1 MNAFTPTTRIRS
13 ALTAGLLFL
22 LLPAVAWSQNTSPAG
37 LWKNIDDTTGKPRA
51 MIRIS
56 EAQGSLQGRIER
68 VFLAPGESPNPKC
81 VKCDGANRDA
91 PVVGLV
97 ILSGLRKDGD
107 QYVDGQI
114 LDPDSGST
122 YRSKV
127 KLLDGGQKLSVRG
140 YIGIPA
146 LGRTQTWVR
155 EE

>member
-1 MNAFTPTTRIRS
+1 MRSSVSIGKSRGARTT
-13 ALTAGLLFL
+13 ALLLL
-22 LLPAVAWSQNTSPAG
+22 LLPALAWSQSTSPTG
-37 LWKNIDDTTGKPRA
+37 LWKNIDDATGKPRA
-51 MIRIS
+51 LVRIG
-56 EAQGSLQGRIER
+56 ETNGILQGRIER
-68 VFLAPGESPNPKC
+68 VFLAPGESPDPKC
-81 VKCDGANRDA
+81 EKCDGANRNV

-97 ILSGLRKDGD
+97 ILSGLRKEGD

-114 LDPDSGST
+114 LDPDNGAT